1 MKTYFIC
8 SCILLVFVLQA
19 CQSNRKAEPKNGG
32 IVKYKITGKV
42 DKNEGM
48 QIYLQNYENELQ
60 QFQKTTVHNGEFLLE
75 GELASDGIYNL
86 IVKTDDSGKDK
97 GKKSFRKTYPV
108 FLENNCDYHFKVQQ
122 YQAGNVIQTAEIV
135 TNSEAANDLFAFE
148 KEVAKKKH
156 VMKSKLEALSR
167 EAEQLE
173 ASLMTIGKGEDEK
186 YGYAVDRMREARQ
199 ESAALRSKD
208 PQAEVGAVFVRKPQ
222 HRASLM
228 TPYLFKY
235 ISIDES
241 NYAVYWAVLDSL
253 DASIQQHP
261 LTIAAKAKVGRVKD
275 FYEQM
280 PTFPKITPR
289 NVKGDSL
296 DIVKFQDSK
305 MLIIALWS
313 SRDRFSKMDIPQL
326 IAKEPQLK
334 KIGVSVVYLS
344 IEKQFEEW
352 EAGSKSM
359 NIGLNNY
366 LLNVTDRDFIVNN
379 YNVSR
384 FPTYLWVEPRSLKI
398 KELKGADPATPEFM
412 DKIKQAVQ

>member
-1 MKTYFIC
+1 MKSYFIC

-19 CQSNRKAEPKNGG
+19 CQSNRETEPKKGG

-42 DKNEGM
+42 DNNEGM
-48 QIYLQNYENELQ
+48 QVYLQNYENELQ
-60 QFQKTTVHNGEFLLE
+60 QFQKTTVQNGEFLLE
-75 GELASDGIYNL
+75 GELANDGIYNL
-86 IVKTDDSGKDK
+86 IVKADYNGKDK
-97 GKKSFRKTYPV
+97 GKKSFHKTYPL
-108 FLENNCDYHFKVQQ
+108 FLENNCDYHFKVLQ

-148 KEVAKKKH
+148 KEVAKR
-156 VMKSKLEALSR
+156 KLAIEGKWNALSR
-167 EAEQLE
+167 EAAQLE
-173 ASLMTIGKGEDEK
+173 ASLMTIGKGEDKK
-186 YGYAVDRMREARQ
+186 YAYAVDRMREARE

-208 PQAEVGAVFVRKPQ
+208 PQAEVGAVFVRKPE
-222 HRASLM
+222 HRTSLM

-241 NYAVYWAVLDSL
+241 NYATYWTALDSL

-261 LTIAAKAKVGRVKD
+261 LTAAAKAKVGRIKD
-275 FYEQM
+275 FYEHM
-280 PTFPKITPR
+280 PSFPKITPR

-305 MLIIALWS
+305 MLIVALWS

-326 IAKEPQLK
+326 IAKESQLK
-334 KIGVSVVYLS
+334 KMGISVVYLS

-379 YNVSR
+379 YNISR
-384 FPTYLWVEPRSLKI
+384 FPAYLWVEPRSLKI

-412 DKIKQAVQ
+412 TKIKQAVQ